1 MRDAEVLAAVD
12 AAGRRD
18 ARDRDAALPPLTHN
32 PRMPDDAESPSGSPR
47 PISRSTTSSGS
58 PTGRRVE
65 LAPDAVDRI
74 RASRAVVD
82 ALVDGPTLI
91 YGLNTGLGHLRD
103 VQVPRETLRQY
114 QELIVVGHEGAIGDP
129 LPTEVVRAAIA
140 VRLNGIARGG
150 SGASL
155 PVAEGLA
162 ALLNRGVHPIVRDD
176 GLGRGVGPDAHGRD
190 RPGPD
195 RAGVG
200 PRWRGEVLPGGRG
213 PRPRRPRAHRP
224 RAQGRPRPDL
234 GQRRVD
240 RARGAR
246 RRAGA
251 ARRPRRRPRA
261 RGVARG
267 RLGQPVGAR
276 CRRPRREARPGPG
289 RRGRRHPRVPRR
301 QRPVHAGRPGV
312 GPGPALVPR
321 RTAGPR
327 RVPRVHRRPRAPG
340 DDRAQRDGR
349 QPARRRRVG
358 PDAQQ
363 RQLPPDGPRHRARR
377 DPAGDRPR
385 RAALRPAHEPPLGA
399 PFRADLRRR
408 RRGPDRRAGGGLLRY
423 TVRCA
428 TPSSG
433 SLPARRRSTS
443 DRSTSASRTMPRT
456 RR

>member
-1 MRDAEVLAAVD
+1 
-12 AAGRRD
+12 
-18 ARDRDAALPPLTHN
+18 
-32 PRMPDDAESPSGSPR
+32 MPDDAREPVRIAAADLPLGDLLR
-47 PISRSTTSSGS
+47 IAHGA
-58 PTGRRVE
+58 RVE

-103 VQVPRETLRQY
+103 VQVPRETLRRY
-114 QELIVVGHEGAIGDP
+114 QELIVIGHEGAIGDP

-162 ALLNRGVHPIVRDD
+162 ALLNHRVHPIVATTGSVGASD
-176 GLGRGVGPDAHGRD
+176 LMHMAAIAQVLIGRGRAEVG
-190 RPGPD
+190 
-195 RAGVG
+195 
-200 PRWRGEVLPGGRG
+200 GEVLPGAAALARVGLEPIVLEPKDG
-213 PRPRRPRAHRP
+213 LT
-224 RAQGRPRPDL
+224 PDL
-234 GQRRVD
+234 GQRRLD

-251 ARRPRRRPRA
+251 ARRARRGPRA

-301 QRPVHAGRPGV
+301 ERAVHAGRPGV
-312 GPGPALVPR
+312 GPGSALVPR
-321 RTAGPR
+321 RAAGPWR
-327 RVPRVHRRPRAPG
+327 LPRVHRRPRAPG
-340 DDRAQRDGR
+340 DHRAQRDGR
-349 QPARRRRVG
+349 QPARGPRVG
-358 PDAQQ
+358 PDAEQ

-377 DPAGDRPR
+377 DPAGDRAR
-385 RAALRPAHEPPLGA
+385 RAALRPADEPPLGA
-399 PFRADLRRR
+399 PFRALLQRR
-408 RRGPDRRAGGGLLRY
+408 RRGDRRAGRRPAA
-423 TVRCA
+423 VHRCRA
-428 TPSSG
+428 QRRA
-433 SLPARRRSTS
+433 PARRRPGDPRHRPARPRRRGPRHERAAHGAAKRGAPSG
-443 DRSTSASRTMPRT
+443 RSRTSSRSSS
-456 RR
+456 